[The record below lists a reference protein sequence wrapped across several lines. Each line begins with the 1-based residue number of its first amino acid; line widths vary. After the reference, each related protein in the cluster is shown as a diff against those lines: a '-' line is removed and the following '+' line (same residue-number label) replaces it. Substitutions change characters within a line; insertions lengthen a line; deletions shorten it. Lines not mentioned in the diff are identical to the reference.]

1 MPRHI
6 IETPVADYTGTVAG
20 VRLTAGRGEA
30 DDENAVAYFQ
40 RHGYTVTPVEDDVE
54 PAEPAVDDPP
64 ADTAPT
70 DETPLETPPAEPEGT
85 KRTNRRTPAK

>member
-6 IETPVADYTGTVAG
+6 IETPVADYAGTVAG
-20 VRLTAGRGEA
+20 VRFTAGRGET

-54 PAEPAVDDPP
+54 PVESVVDDPP
-64 ADTAPT
+64 GGTAPAN
-70 DETPLETPPAEPEGT
+70 ETPLENAPAEPEET
-85 KRTNRRTPAK
+85 KRTSRRTPTK